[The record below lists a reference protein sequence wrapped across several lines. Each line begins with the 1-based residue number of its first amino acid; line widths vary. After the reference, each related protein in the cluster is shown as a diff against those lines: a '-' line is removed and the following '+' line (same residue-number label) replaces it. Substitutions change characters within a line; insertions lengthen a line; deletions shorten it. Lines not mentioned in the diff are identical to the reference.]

1 VVDITYN
8 EAKMSMKIG
17 EYLLKDNRLTQ
28 EQLTHALEV
37 QKTESGKL
45 GSILIRLGYISEE
58 DIAQALSKQFGYPSI
73 NLSKFEIEEKVINL
87 IKPDI
92 ARKHIV
98 IPVHRIG
105 SILTLA
111 MADPSNLFV
120 QEEIRFSTN
129 LRIQAVIAPES
140 SILEAIDRYYGSSQG
155 IEAQK
160 FLDEIEMDDDASIEL
175 LDEASEEVLE
185 AEMDEDAP
193 AIKLVNLIFQDAIS
207 KGVSDIHF
215 EPYEKQ
221 FRVRFRIDGV
231 LHEYMT
237 PPMNLRNKVLAR
249 VKLISGIDIAERR
262 LPQDG
267 RIKTKLKINDQIKM
281 VDMRVSSLPTIHGE
295 KIVIRILDKDNLMLD
310 LTKLGFEPLSLK
322 RFDASISEPWGIIL
336 VTGPTGSGKTN
347 TLYSAISKL
356 NDEGVNILTAEN
368 PVEFNIF
375 GINQVNIR
383 EQIGLTFAA
392 ALRSFMRQD
401 PNIILVG
408 EIRDF
413 ETADIAIKAALT
425 GHLVLSTLHT
435 NDAPSTIA
443 RMINM
448 GIEPFLV
455 SSAVRLVA
463 AQRLVRRLCQK
474 CRKPA
479 KVPVQT
485 LIDIGFSP
493 DEAKKVEI
501 FEPAGCEKCNNTGY
515 KGRVGLFEVMEID
528 EELRE
533 LIMVGASTSE
543 LRQKAKEKG
552 MLTLRRSG
560 IEKIKEGVTSIEE
573 VLRET
578 SKI

>member
-1 VVDITYN
+1 MT
-8 EAKMSMKIG
+8 MKIG
-17 EYLLKDNRLTQ
+17 EFLLNDSRITP
-28 EQLTHALEV
+28 EQLQNALEA
-37 QKTESGKL
+37 QKNEPGKL
-45 GSILIRLGYISEE
+45 GSILIRMGYVTEE

-73 NLSKFEIEEKVINL
+73 NLSKFDIDEKVLEL
-87 IKPDI
+87 IKPEI

-98 IPVHRIG
+98 MPVHRIG
-105 SILTLA
+105 SMLTLA

-129 LRIQAVIAPES
+129 LRIQAVIAPET
-140 SILEAIDRYYGSSQG
+140 SIIESIDKYYGSSTG

-160 FLDEIEMDDDASIEL
+160 FLEEIELGDIDDAAIEL
-175 LDEASEEVLE
+175 VEETEDYLYE
-185 AEMDEDAP
+185 GETDEDAP
-193 AIKLVNLIFQDAIS
+193 AIKLVNLIFQDS
-207 KGVSDIHF
+207 VVKGASDIHF
-215 EPYEKQ
+215 EPYEKV
-221 FRVRFRIDGV
+221 FRVRFRIDGI

-237 PPMNLRNKVLAR
+237 PPMNLKNKVLSR
-249 VKLISGIDIAERR
+249 VKLIAGIDIAERR

-267 RIKTKLKINDQIKM
+267 RIRTKIMLEGKTKAI
-281 VDMRVSSLPTIHGE
+281 DMRVSSLPTIHGE
-295 KIVIRILDKDNLMLD
+295 KIVIRLLDKDNLMLD
-310 LTKLGFEPLSLK
+310 LTKLGFEQLSLQ
-322 RFDASISEPWGIIL
+322 RFEKNIAEPWGIVL

-356 NDEGVNILTAEN
+356 NSDEVNILTAEN
-368 PVEFNIF
+368 PVEFNLF

-383 EQIGLTFAA
+383 EAIGLTFPA
-392 ALRSFMRQD
+392 ALRSFLRQD

-443 RMINM
+443 RLINM

-455 SSAVRLVA
+455 SSAVRLVV
-463 AQRLVRRLCQK
+463 AQRLIRRLCGNCK
-474 CRKPA
+474 KPA

-485 LIDIGFSP
+485 LIDVGFAP
-493 DEAKKVEI
+493 EEAKSIQI
-501 FEPAGCEKCNNTGY
+501 FEPNGCEKCSSTGY

-533 LIMVGASTSE
+533 QIMVGASTSE

-552 MLTLRRSG
+552 MLTLRQSG
-560 IEKIKEGVTSIEE
+560 IEKIKLGSTSIDE
-573 VLRET
+573 VLREST
-578 SKI
+578 RL

>member
-1 VVDITYN
+1 
-8 EAKMSMKIG
+8 MRIG
-17 EYLLKDNRLTQ
+17 ELLLNDSRITQ
-28 EQLTHALEV
+28 EQLQKALDV
-37 QKTESGKL
+37 QSKEPGKL
-45 GSILIRLGYISEE
+45 GSILIRLGFVTEE

-73 NLSKFEIEEKVINL
+73 NLSKFEIDEKMMDL
-87 IKPDI
+87 IKPEI
-92 ARKHIV
+92 ARRHIV
-98 IPVHRIG
+98 MPVHRIG

-140 SILEAIDRYYGSSQG
+140 SILEAIDKYYGSSTG

-160 FLDEIEMDDDASIEL
+160 FLEEIDLSDDAAVELIEDQ
-175 LDEASEEVLE
+175 DEEALE
-185 AEMDEDAP
+185 GEMEEDAP
-193 AIKLVNLIFQDAIS
+193 AVKLVNLIFQDAIS

-215 EPYEKQ
+215 EPYEKV
-221 FRVRFRIDGV
+221 FRVRFRIDGI

-237 PPMNLRNKVLAR
+237 PPMNLKNKVTSR
-249 VKLISGIDIAERR
+249 VKLIAGIDIAERR

-267 RIKTKLKINDQIKM
+267 RIRTKMNVKGKTKTI
-281 VDMRVSSLPTIHGE
+281 DMRVSSLPITHGE

-310 LTKLGFEPLSLK
+310 MTRLGFEPESLK
-322 RFDASISEPWGIIL
+322 KFDRNISEPWGIVL

-356 NDEGVNILTAEN
+356 NVEDVNIMTAEN
-368 PVEFNIF
+368 PVEFNLY
-375 GINQVNIR
+375 GINQVNIK
-383 EQIGLTFAA
+383 EQIGLTFPAS
-392 ALRSFMRQD
+392 LRSFLRQD

-425 GHLVLSTLHT
+425 GHMVLSTLHT

-443 RMINM
+443 RLINM

-455 SSAVRLVA
+455 SSAVRLVV
-463 AQRLVRRLCQK
+463 AQRLIRRLCAACK
-474 CRKPA
+474 KEASIPA
-479 KVPVQT
+479 QT
-485 LIDIGFSP
+485 LIDIGFAP
-493 DEAKKVEI
+493 EEAKTVKI
-501 FEPAGCEKCNNTGY
+501 FEPKGCEKCNNTGY

-528 EELRE
+528 EEIRE
-533 LIMVGASTSE
+533 QVMVGVSTSE

-552 MLTLRRSG
+552 MLTLRMSG
-560 IEKIKEGVTSIEE
+560 IEKIKLGATSIEE

-578 SKI
+578 TRM

>member
-1 VVDITYN
+1 MT
-8 EAKMSMKIG
+8 MKIG
-17 EYLLKDNRLTQ
+17 EFLLDESRITQ
-28 EQLTHALEV
+28 EQLQNALEV
-37 QKTESGKL
+37 QKKEPGKL
-45 GSILIRLGYISEE
+45 GSILIRLGYVTEE

-73 NLSKFEIEEKVINL
+73 NLSKFDIDEKVLEL
-87 IKPDI
+87 IKPEM

-98 IPVHRIG
+98 MPVHRIG

-111 MADPSNLFV
+111 MSDPSNLFV

-140 SILEAIDRYYGSSQG
+140 SIIESIDKYYGSSTG

-160 FLDEIEMDDDASIEL
+160 FLDEIELGDIDDSSIEL
-175 LDEASEEVLE
+175 VEERDDYGYE
-185 AEMDEDAP
+185 GEMDEDAP
-193 AIKLVNLIFQDAIS
+193 AIKLVNLIFQDS
-207 KGVSDIHF
+207 VTKGASDIHF
-215 EPYEKQ
+215 EPYEKV
-221 FRVRFRIDGV
+221 FRIRIRIDGI

-237 PPMNLRNKVLAR
+237 PPMNLKNKVLSR
-249 VKLISGIDIAERR
+249 VKLIAGIDIAERR

-267 RIKTKLKINDQIKM
+267 RIKTKLVVEGKTKA

-295 KIVIRILDKDNLMLD
+295 KIVIRLLDKDNLMLD
-310 LTKLGFEPLSLK
+310 LTKLGFEALSLQ
-322 RFDASISEPWGIIL
+322 RFDKSISEPWGIVL

-356 NDEGVNILTAEN
+356 NSEEVNIITAEN
-368 PVEFNIF
+368 PVEFNLF
-375 GINQVNIR
+375 GINQVNIK
-383 EQIGLTFAA
+383 ESIGLTFPA
-392 ALRSFMRQD
+392 ALRSFLRQD

-443 RMINM
+443 RLINM

-455 SSAVRLVA
+455 SSAVRLVV
-463 AQRLVRRLCQK
+463 AQRLIRRLCTNCK
-474 CRKPA
+474 KPA
-479 KVPVQT
+479 KIPVQT
-485 LIDIGFSP
+485 LIDVGFSP
-493 DEAKKVEI
+493 EDAKTVKI
-501 FEPAGCEKCNNTGY
+501 FEPEGCEKCSSTGF
-515 KGRVGLFEVMEID
+515 KGRLGLFEVMEID

-533 LIMVGASTSE
+533 QVMIGASTSE

-552 MLTLRRSG
+552 MLTLRMSG
-560 IEKIKEGVTSIEE
+560 IEKIKAGLTSIDE

-578 SKI
+578 TKI

>member
-1 VVDITYN
+1 MT
-8 EAKMSMKIG
+8 MKIG
-17 EYLLKDNRLTQ
+17 EFLLNDNRITR
-28 EQLTHALEV
+28 EQLQSALEA
-37 QKTESGKL
+37 QKNEPGKL
-45 GSILIRLGYISEE
+45 GSVLIRLGYVTEE

-73 NLSKFEIEEKVINL
+73 NLSKFDIDEKVLEL
-87 IKPDI
+87 IKPEI

-98 IPVHRIG
+98 MPVHRIG
-105 SILTLA
+105 SMLTLA

-129 LRIQAVIAPES
+129 LINQAVIAPET
-140 SILEAIDRYYGSSQG
+140 SIIEAIDRYYGSSTG

-160 FLDEIEMDDDASIEL
+160 FLEEIELGDIDDAAVEL
-175 LDEASEEVLE
+175 VEETEDYLYE
-185 AEMDEDAP
+185 GESDEDAP
-193 AIKLVNLIFQDAIS
+193 AIKLVNLIFQDS
-207 KGVSDIHF
+207 VVKGASDIHF
-215 EPYEKQ
+215 EPYEKV
-221 FRVRFRIDGV
+221 FRIRFRIDGI

-237 PPMNLRNKVLAR
+237 PPMNLKNKVLSR
-249 VKLISGIDIAERR
+249 VKLIAGIDIAERR

-267 RIKTKLKINDQIKM
+267 RIKTKIVLEGKTKAI
-281 VDMRVSSLPTIHGE
+281 DMRVSSLPTIHGE
-295 KIVIRILDKDNLMLD
+295 KIVIRLLDKDNLMLD
-310 LTKLGFEPLSLK
+310 LTRLGFEPLSLQ
-322 RFDASISEPWGIIL
+322 RFEKNIAEPWGIVL

-356 NDEGVNILTAEN
+356 NSDEVNILTAEN
-368 PVEFNIF
+368 PVEFNLF

-383 EQIGLTFAA
+383 EAIGLTFPA
-392 ALRSFMRQD
+392 ALRSFLRQD

-443 RMINM
+443 RLINM

-455 SSAVRLVA
+455 SSAVRLVV
-463 AQRLVRRLCQK
+463 AQRLIRRLCANCK
-474 CRKPA
+474 KPA

-485 LIDIGFSP
+485 LIDVGFAP
-493 DEAKKVEI
+493 EEAKSIQI
-501 FEPAGCEKCNNTGY
+501 FEPNGCEKCSSTGY

-533 LIMVGASTSE
+533 QIMVGASTSE

-552 MLTLRRSG
+552 MLTLRQSG
-560 IEKIKEGVTSIEE
+560 IEKIKLGSTSIDE
-573 VLRET
+573 VLREST
-578 SKI
+578 KV

>member
-1 VVDITYN
+1 MT
-8 EAKMSMKIG
+8 MKIG
-17 EYLLKDNRLTQ
+17 EFLLNDNRITR
-28 EQLTHALEV
+28 EQLQSALEA
-37 QKTESGKL
+37 QKNEPGKL
-45 GSILIRLGYISEE
+45 GSVLIRLGYVTEE

-73 NLSKFEIEEKVINL
+73 NLSKFDIDEKVLEL
-87 IKPDI
+87 IKPEI

-98 IPVHRIG
+98 MPVHRIG
-105 SILTLA
+105 SMLTLA

-129 LRIQAVIAPES
+129 LRIQAVIAPET
-140 SILEAIDRYYGSSQG
+140 SIIEAIDRYYGSSTG

-160 FLDEIEMDDDASIEL
+160 FLEEIELGDIDDAAVEL
-175 LDEASEEVLE
+175 VEETEDYLYE
-185 AEMDEDAP
+185 GESDEDAP
-193 AIKLVNLIFQDAIS
+193 AIKLVNLIFQDS
-207 KGVSDIHF
+207 VVKGASDIHF
-215 EPYEKQ
+215 EPYEKV
-221 FRVRFRIDGV
+221 FRVRFRIDGI

-237 PPMNLRNKVLAR
+237 PPMNLKNKVLSR
-249 VKLISGIDIAERR
+249 VKLIAGIDIAERR

-267 RIKTKLKINDQIKM
+267 RIKTKIVLEGKTKAI
-281 VDMRVSSLPTIHGE
+281 DMRVSSLPTIHGE
-295 KIVIRILDKDNLMLD
+295 KIVIRLLDKDNLMLD
-310 LTKLGFEPLSLK
+310 LTRLGFEQLSLQ
-322 RFDASISEPWGIIL
+322 RFEKNISEPWGIVL

-356 NDEGVNILTAEN
+356 NSDEVNILTAEN
-368 PVEFNIF
+368 PVEFNLF

-383 EQIGLTFAA
+383 EAIGLTFPA
-392 ALRSFMRQD
+392 ALRSFLRQD

-443 RMINM
+443 RLINM

-455 SSAVRLVA
+455 SSAVRLVV
-463 AQRLVRRLCQK
+463 AQRLIRRLCANCK
-474 CRKPA
+474 KPA

-485 LIDIGFSP
+485 LIDVGFAP
-493 DEAKKVEI
+493 DEAKSIQI
-501 FEPAGCEKCNNTGY
+501 FEPNGCEKCSSTGY

-533 LIMVGASTSE
+533 QIMVGASTSE

-552 MLTLRRSG
+552 MLTLRQSG
-560 IEKIKEGVTSIEE
+560 IEKIKVGSTSIDE
-573 VLRET
+573 VLREST
-578 SKI
+578 KL

>member
-1 VVDITYN
+1 
-8 EAKMSMKIG
+8 MKIG
-17 EYLLKDNRLTQ
+17 EFLLDDSRITQ
-28 EQLTHALEV
+28 EQLQNALEV
-37 QKTESGKL
+37 QKKEPGKL
-45 GSILIRLGYISEE
+45 GSILIRLGYVTEE

-73 NLSKFEIEEKVINL
+73 NLSKFDIDEKVLEL
-87 IKPDI
+87 IKPEM

-98 IPVHRIG
+98 MPVHRIG

-140 SILEAIDRYYGSSQG
+140 SIVESIDKYYGSSTG

-160 FLDEIEMDDDASIEL
+160 FLEEIELGDIDDSSIEL
-175 LDEASEEVLE
+175 VDEDDDYGYEGES
-185 AEMDEDAP
+185 DEDAP
-193 AIKLVNLIFQDAIS
+193 AIKLVNLIFQDSVS

-215 EPYEKQ
+215 EPYEKV

-237 PPMNLRNKVLAR
+237 PPMNLKNKVLSR
-249 VKLISGIDIAERR
+249 VKLIAGIDIAERR

-267 RIKTKLKINDQIKM
+267 RIKTKLTVDGKTKA

-295 KIVIRILDKDNLMLD
+295 KIVIRLLDKDNLMLD
-310 LTKLGFEPLSLK
+310 LTKLGFEPLSLQ
-322 RFDASISEPWGIIL
+322 RFDKAIGEPWGIVL

-356 NDEGVNILTAEN
+356 NSEEVNIITAEN
-368 PVEFNIF
+368 PVEFNLF
-375 GINQVNIR
+375 GINQVNIK
-383 EQIGLTFAA
+383 ESIGLTFPA
-392 ALRSFMRQD
+392 ALRSFLRQD

-408 EIRDF
+408 EVRDF

-443 RMINM
+443 RLINM

-455 SSAVRLVA
+455 SSAVRLVV
-463 AQRLVRRLCQK
+463 AQRLVRRLCVNCK
-474 CRKPA
+474 KPA
-479 KVPVQT
+479 KTPVQT

-493 DEAKKVEI
+493 EDAKNSKI
-501 FEPAGCEKCNNTGY
+501 FEPDGCDKCSNTGY

-528 EELRE
+528 DELRE
-533 LIMVGASTSE
+533 QIMIGASTSE

-552 MLTLRRSG
+552 MLTLRMSG
-560 IEKIKEGVTSIEE
+560 VEKIKSGSTSIDE
-573 VLRET
+573 VGRET
-578 SKI
+578 TKI

>member
-1 VVDITYN
+1 
-8 EAKMSMKIG
+8 MKIG
-17 EYLLKDNRLTQ
+17 EFLLEDNKLTP
-28 EQLTHALEV
+28 EQLQHALEV
-37 QKTESGKL
+37 QKKEPGKL
-45 GSILIRLGYISEE
+45 GTILIRLGFVTEE

-73 NLSKFEIEEKVINL
+73 NLSKFDIDERILEL
-87 IKPDI
+87 IKPEM
-92 ARKHIV
+92 ARKHV
-98 IPVHRIG
+98 VMPVHRIG

-111 MADPSNLFV
+111 MSDPSNLFV

-129 LRIQAVIAPES
+129 LRIQAVISPES
-140 SILEAIDRYYGSSQG
+140 SIIEAIDKYYGSSTG

-160 FLDEIEMDDDASIEL
+160 FLEEIELGQMDDSSIEL
-175 LDEASEEVLE
+175 VDETDDSKYEGET
-185 AEMDEDAP
+185 DEDAP
-193 AIKLVNLIFQDAIS
+193 AIKLVNLIFQDSVS

-215 EPYEKQ
+215 EPYEKV
-221 FRVRFRIDGV
+221 FRIRFRIDGV

-237 PPMNLRNKVLAR
+237 PPMNLKNKILSR
-249 VKLISGIDIAERR
+249 VKLIAGIDIAERR

-267 RIKTKLKINDQIKM
+267 RIKSKLSVNGKTKS

-295 KIVIRILDKDNLMLD
+295 KIVIRLLDKDNLMLD
-310 LTKLGFEPLSLK
+310 LTKLGFEPLSLQ
-322 RFDASISEPWGIIL
+322 RFEKSIAEPWGIVL

-356 NDEGVNILTAEN
+356 NSDEVNILTAEN
-368 PVEFNIF
+368 PVEFNLF
-375 GINQVNIR
+375 GINQVNIK
-383 EQIGLTFAA
+383 EAIGLTFPA
-392 ALRSFMRQD
+392 ALRSFLRQD

-443 RMINM
+443 RLINM

-463 AQRLVRRLCQK
+463 AQRLIRRLCVCK
-474 CRKPA
+474 KPA
-479 KVPVQT
+479 KTPVQT
-485 LIDIGFSP
+485 LIDIGFPP
-493 DEAKKVEI
+493 DEAKTIKI
-501 FEPAGCEKCNNTGY
+501 FEPAGCEKCSNTGY

-528 EELRE
+528 EELKE
-533 LIMVGASTSE
+533 QIMVGASTSE

-552 MLTLRRSG
+552 MLTLRQSG
-560 IEKIKEGVTSIEE
+560 IEKIKVGLTSIDE
-573 VLRET
+573 VLRES

>member
-1 VVDITYN
+1 
-8 EAKMSMKIG
+8 MKIG
-17 EYLLKDNRLTQ
+17 EFLLNDGRITA
-28 EQLTHALEV
+28 EQLQNALEV
-37 QKTESGKL
+37 QKKEPGKL
-45 GSILIRLGYISEE
+45 GSILIRLDYVTEE

-73 NLSKFEIEEKVINL
+73 NLSKFDIDEKVLEL
-87 IKPDI
+87 IKPEI
-92 ARKHIV
+92 ARKHV
-98 IPVHRIG
+98 VMPVHRIG
-105 SILTLA
+105 SMLTLA

-140 SILEAIDRYYGSSQG
+140 SIIESIDKYYGSSTG

-160 FLDEIEMDDDASIEL
+160 FLEEIELGDIDDAAIEL
-175 LDEASEEVLE
+175 VEEE
-185 AEMDEDAP
+185 EDYGYEGEMDEDAP
-193 AIKLVNLIFQDAIS
+193 AIKLVNLIFQDSVS

-215 EPYEKQ
+215 EPYEKV
-221 FRVRFRIDGV
+221 FRVRFRIDGI

-237 PPMNLRNKVLAR
+237 PPMNLKNKVLSR
-249 VKLISGIDIAERR
+249 VKLIAGIDIAERR

-267 RIKTKLKINDQIKM
+267 RIKTKLNVHGKTKA

-295 KIVIRILDKDNLMLD
+295 KIVIRLLDKDNLMLD
-310 LTKLGFEPLSLK
+310 MTKLGFEPLSLQ
-322 RFDASISEPWGIIL
+322 RFEKNISEPWGIVL

-347 TLYSAISKL
+347 TLYSAMSKL
-356 NDEGVNILTAEN
+356 NNDDVNIMTAEN

-375 GINQVNIR
+375 GINQVNIKDA
-383 EQIGLTFAA
+383 IGLTFPA
-392 ALRSFMRQD
+392 ALRSFLRQD

-443 RMINM
+443 RLINM

-455 SSAVRLVA
+455 SSAVRLVV
-463 AQRLVRRLCQK
+463 AQRLIRRLCACK
-474 CRKPA
+474 KESNA
-479 KVPVQT
+479 PVQT
-485 LIDIGFSP
+485 LIDVGFP
-493 DEAKKVEI
+493 PEEAKGANI
-501 FEPAGCEKCNNTGY
+501 FEPNGCEKCNNTGY
-515 KGRVGLFEVMEID
+515 KGRLGLFEVMEID

-533 LIMVGASTSE
+533 QIMLGASTAE
-543 LRQKAKEKG
+543 LRQKAKERG
-552 MLTLRRSG
+552 MLTLRMSG
-560 IEKIKEGVTSIEE
+560 IAKIKSGQTSMDE

-578 SKI
+578 TKV